1 VRHSIKILSAV
12 LVRAEQRR
20 SLETEMA
27 DLMDAGWELLD
38 TSVSSGELVVLL
50 IRVEQWKS

>member
-1 VRHSIKILSAV
+1 MRHSIKILSAV